1 MSAPQSDSPL
11 NSASH
16 ALPLQS
22 AMLASRTARAALS
35 RTAAVRAISTT
46 SDQLGLDKLG
56 ITGNSTSLCFC
67 CVSVTLPLTC
77 WS

>member
-1 MSAPQSDSPL
+1 
-11 NSASH
+11 
-16 ALPLQS
+16 
-22 AMLASRTARAALS
+22 MLASRTARAALS